1 MSTIPEVDRG
11 RSPTEAGKGSGMDI
25 GSTEHLTSSPDNGV
39 TNPAPMLLLLETGDE
54 PPSTQPKK
62 NPVRGGDPLSWYGIL
77 VPQSLRSAQKSFTA
91 AIEGL
96 PELVGVVHEMR
107 ILEREISGFRERLG
121 CD

>member
-1 MSTIPEVDRG
+1 
-11 RSPTEAGKGSGMDI
+11 MDI